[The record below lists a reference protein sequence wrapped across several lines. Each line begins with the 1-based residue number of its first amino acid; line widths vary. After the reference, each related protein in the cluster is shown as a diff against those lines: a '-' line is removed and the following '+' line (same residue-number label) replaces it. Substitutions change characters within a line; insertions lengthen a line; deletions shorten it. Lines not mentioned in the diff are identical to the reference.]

1 MKKETKLYENIMDKL
16 DFEPSLDASS
26 IAISVKDDGIVT
38 LGGEVSSY
46 AEKCIAEEA
55 IKKIRGV
62 RGIADELRI
71 NLATPYVRSDVDII
85 KSALDALKWN
95 FFVPENQIKVVVENS
110 GLTLSGQVDKYYQ
123 KEAAEKAVQD
133 IVGLIGVANNITVR
147 PIISTMSVKLEIIK
161 EFERNARIDANNIEV
176 EVHGGVVTLKGKVKN
191 FDEDKEARHASWAVP
206 GVCAVI
212 DQLSIN

>member
-1 MKKETKLYENIMDKL
+1 MKKETKLYENIMNKL
-16 DFEPSLDASS
+16 EFEPSLDASS
-26 IAISVKDDGIVT
+26 IAISVKDGGIVT

-55 IKKIRGV
+55 IKKVRGV
-62 RGIADELRI
+62 RGIADELKI

-95 FFVPENQIKVVVENS
+95 FFVPENQIKVVVENG